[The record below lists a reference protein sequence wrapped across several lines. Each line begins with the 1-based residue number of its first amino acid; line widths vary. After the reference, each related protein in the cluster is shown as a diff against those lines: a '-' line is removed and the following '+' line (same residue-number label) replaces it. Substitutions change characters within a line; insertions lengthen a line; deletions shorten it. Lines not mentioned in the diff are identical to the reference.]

1 MLGRNYYLEIEV
13 AVERRAEKQKLLVPH
28 YEINLYQCLRATL
41 HIHLPCLDI
50 AGFNRHP

>member
-13 AVERRAEKQKLLVPH
+13 AAVRRAKNKLLVPR